1 MRMSNETYDKLK
13 FIVTVILPAI
23 GTLYFALSEIWHL
36 PYGQQIV
43 GTIAAV
49 VTFLGVCLKIS
60 TNNYNKSIQDIVDS
74 ITEDDT
80 HGEGL

>member
-13 FIVTVILPAI
+13 FIVTVVLPAI

-36 PYGQQIV
+36 PYGSQIV

-49 VTFLGVCLKIS
+49 VTFLGVCLRIS
-60 TNNYNKSIQDIVDS
+60 TSNYNKAMQDLVDEF
-74 ITEDDT
+74 TEDID
-80 HGEGL
+80 ESEP